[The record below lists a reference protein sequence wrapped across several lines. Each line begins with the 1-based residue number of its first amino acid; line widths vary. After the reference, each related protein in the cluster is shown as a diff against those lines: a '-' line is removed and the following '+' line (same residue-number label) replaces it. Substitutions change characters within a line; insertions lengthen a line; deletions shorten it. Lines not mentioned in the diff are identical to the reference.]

1 MSSIALPR
9 NVRMRT
15 VALWGSGALWIALV
29 LLGYGWM
36 ADYATTPGV
45 LATVP
50 SIWKDDLGLGPLPE
64 DGAIV
69 VFLHP
74 CCPCSNAS
82 LTELE
87 EVVSRTKTPPI
98 RMVFFVPNPITENW
112 TQSTAVSLAR
122 ALPGASVVW
131 DERGVIAD
139 RFGAKTSGHVLWYD
153 RSGTLQFSGGV
164 TAMRGHIG
172 PNRGQAALVDLCRGK
187 RPTAATTPVF
197 GCSLEQ
203 TRRVAFEEP
212 GGQP

>member
-15 VALWGSGALWIALV
+15 VALCGSGVLWIALL
-29 LLGYGWM
+29 LLGYGRM
-36 ADYATTPGV
+36 ANYATTPGV
-45 LATVP
+45 LAAVP

-74 CCPCSNAS
+74 RCPCSNAS

-164 TAMRGHIG
+164 TAKRGHIG
-172 PNRGQAALVDLCRGK
+172 PNRGQTALVDLSVGK
-187 RPTAATTPVF
+187 RPVTTTTPVF
-197 GCSLEQ
+197 GCSLESGGP
-203 TRRVAFEEP
+203 VACEVRGE
-212 GGQP
+212 QP